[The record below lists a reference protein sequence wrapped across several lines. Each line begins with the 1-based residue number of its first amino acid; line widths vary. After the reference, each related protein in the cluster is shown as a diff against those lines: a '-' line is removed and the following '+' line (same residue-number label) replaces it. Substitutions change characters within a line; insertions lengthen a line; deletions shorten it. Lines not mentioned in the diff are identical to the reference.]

1 MEFVQG
7 ASPQTLTGPL
17 ARHPANTPPDYV
29 TLLPR
34 LLPPS
39 VASPLLTFVTTA
51 FGIFR
56 TIQTHLTPLFSRV
69 VTQPDVASILAL
81 VAIFFISL
89 KILDMMYRAV
99 LFWVNMVIRLALW
112 GSMAVLGL
120 WVYNRGI
127 DGFVRDVQDIA
138 QTWMGSYEKYS
149 NEVKRYQAEKEGQIR
164 MQAAQQAA
172 QQGKAW

>member
-7 ASPQTLTGPL
+7 APPQTLTGPL

-127 DGFVRDVQDIA
+127 DGFVRDVQDIS

-149 NEVKRYQAEKEGQIR
+149 NEVKKYQAEKEGQIR
-164 MQAAQQAA
+164 MQAGQQAA
-172 QQGKAW
+172 QQGKGW